1 MSLRT
6 VVTGLALTHP
16 PDVLAFVLVDF
27 KGGAAF
33 AGLQELP
40 HVAGLITNLAN
51 DLAMVDRMHAALF
64 GEIRRRQ
71 RCCARPAIWL
81 RCGIITAASPRA
93 KNSRLFLTCW

>member
-1 MSLRT
+1 M
-6 VVTGLALTHP
+6 
-16 PDVLAFVLVDF
+16 LAFVLVDF

-71 RCCARPAIWL
+71 ELL
-81 RCGIITAASPRA
+81 RMAGNLASL
-93 KNSRLFLTCW
+93 RLP